1 MRSSIFVGLLFNKVP
16 PTQVNWPIKNL
27 HYFQRGKLLRY
38 VTAKKKKRSHS
49 TTWMLI
55 FYPTDFHSLFL
66 LMAVVNIVVMAFV
79 HYRGAIFLAE
89 KKIFDETKLIEK

>member
-1 MRSSIFVGLLFNKVP
+1 MRSSIFVALLFNKVP
-16 PTQVNWPIKNL
+16 PTQVNWPIKSL

-66 LMAVVNIVVMAFV
+66 LMAVVNSRFMTAAQDLVDGYWPI
-79 HYRGAIFLAE
+79 LL
-89 KKIFDETKLIEK
+89 TK